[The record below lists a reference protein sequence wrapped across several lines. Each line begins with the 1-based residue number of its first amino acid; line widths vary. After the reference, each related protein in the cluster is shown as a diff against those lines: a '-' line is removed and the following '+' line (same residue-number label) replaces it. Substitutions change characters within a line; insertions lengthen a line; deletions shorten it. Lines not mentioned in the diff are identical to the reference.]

1 MNLSPVLISRLYA
14 PRSAAVQVLLLS
26 SGFSMLLLGAR
37 ILYTGHVYFL
47 FLAWNLF
54 LAFLPYAFSSR
65 MSRQEVQLNKT
76 HFLFFSI
83 IWLLFIPNA
92 FYIMTDL
99 FHLGSGTEV
108 PLWFDLALLLSFA
121 WSGLLFGI
129 ISVRQ
134 MEKHFEKIFDKKFDL
149 LFILPVMTMN
159 ALGIYIGRYL
169 RFNSWDVITNP
180 LDLASEV
187 IYLFLHPVRNRFDWS
202 MIACYSLLMSL
213 FYFSIKRLSKH
224 L

>member
-65 MSRQEVQLNKT
+65 MSRQEVQLSKT